1 MSDDITS
8 RDHHSSG
15 VSRRTVM
22 KGAAWSVPAV
32 VVASAAPAFASSQG
46 IFQLDGKAC
55 KLPGNSNDTY
65 KGYAFGI
72 TATNPFNVP
81 IVVTVTSL
89 LFNGE
94 DLGFV
99 VIVQTDPNNVA
110 VCSSDGLNTLNI
122 PANTTLENLV
132 VLTQNAAASAN
143 GTLTVEYTVTGGP
156 GGDYDATGSVN
167 AAPPINGAAC
177 SDFTTEQ
184 KTCLASYVI

>member
-1 MSDDITS
+1 MSDDITN
-8 RDHHSSG
+8 RDHQSSG

-46 IFQLDGKAC
+46 IFQLDGKGC

-81 IVVTVTSL
+81 IIVSVTSL

-94 DLGFV
+94 DLGDV
-99 VIVQTDPNNVA
+99 VIVQTDPSNAA
-110 VCSSDGLNTLNI
+110 VCSSDGVNTLII
-122 PANTTLENLV
+122 PANTTLTDLV
-132 VLTQNAAASAN
+132 VLTENAASSAN
-143 GTLTVEYTVTGGP
+143 GTLTVTYTVTGGP
-156 GGDYDATGSVN
+156 GGDYDATGSVD
-167 AAPPINGAAC
+167 AAPPINGGAC
-177 SDFTTEQ
+177 RDFTTAQ
-184 KTCLASYVI
+184 KACLSTFVI